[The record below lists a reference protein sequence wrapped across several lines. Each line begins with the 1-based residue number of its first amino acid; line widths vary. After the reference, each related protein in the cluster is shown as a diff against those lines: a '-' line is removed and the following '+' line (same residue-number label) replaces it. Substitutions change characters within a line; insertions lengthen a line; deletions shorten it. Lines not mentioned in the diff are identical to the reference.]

1 MTGKSEGWF
10 SPKKQEDEP
19 GFPRIREAVEAW
31 NLADTEAWKF
41 VRAFGARKA
50 MEKAKWE
57 EEEEKFL
64 EKGMVGRWVDKVI

>member
-1 MTGKSEGWF
+1 
-10 SPKKQEDEP
+10 
-19 GFPRIREAVEAW
+19 
-31 NLADTEAWKF
+31 LADTEAWKF

-57 EEEEKFL
+57 EEEERYL